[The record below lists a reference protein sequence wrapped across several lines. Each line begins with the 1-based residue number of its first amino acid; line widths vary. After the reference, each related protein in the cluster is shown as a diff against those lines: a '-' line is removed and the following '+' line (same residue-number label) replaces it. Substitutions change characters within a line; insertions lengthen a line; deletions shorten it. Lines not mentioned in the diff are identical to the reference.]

1 MTDVIALA
9 GIAASLLK
17 LVLRLND
24 ESEAVELIGDAQ
36 EAASYLG
43 RLKRRKSDIP
53 KSIPHRIEERL
64 QAKLHGMYDRCVGQ
78 GIDVNSLE
86 HVATEVAILLEEM
99 AQQKSLLVTAVRSP
113 EDFPNLLKSH
123 AVHRRSNVEE
133 RLEPYFDDL
142 VIAVAKEYA
151 QLAPWS
157 PYFQEQSFNA
167 VFDQIENLRELEEK
181 HIQITQQGMQNLK
194 EEVHDVKEEVHAV
207 KEEQSQIRRAI
218 EDLPLNHATQTRIF
232 FGKRPSLAAHFTKRI
247 ELEQL
252 HKLTLDEACPRT
264 VLVGMRGTGKSQLAA
279 NIAQWC
285 ETSKWKLVA
294 WIDAA
299 DRKAIKNALVDLG
312 TRLGLKTTNH
322 TNPNNNIQLCLDTLR
337 ASEFDNRLLVF
348 DNVEDINDLTDLIPV
363 GAGLRV
369 IATTTNS
376 IGWTQQSWQ
385 TINVGML
392 TQKEASSLL
401 LKHTKSQDENS
412 ANKIAELLGGLPLAI
427 AQAAATTS
435 NNNWSLKQYLE
446 QFKKYSSDIT
456 LLRVPGD
463 SYEYETS
470 LAIALAIE
478 SALAKLEDNIQIAAR
493 YILNCL
499 TILAHSGVPT
509 DWLLSAPNNEHT
521 DTDFNDEPTLQHT
534 ALTSLINTSI
544 IQKSEDSSVTKL
556 HRLQAQVWR
565 ENWNS
570 EEKVQAFESALQLI
584 GTIDKERM
592 FTSDRNIRYTI
603 TRNLISQFR
612 EITHQPHSRELFEDH
627 RIQECIAYIL
637 NPAHDLGL
645 HYEQI
650 GLHDAVNIVTTSE
663 TVNTITSIHC
673 KIGLS
678 NAYRKAK
685 YTSKAIDLSESA
697 LADCEQSLPADDSLI
712 LTCNSILAESYR
724 DAHRTSEAL
733 EIFKQVY
740 LKYKKL
746 CAPYRLEVLNAL
758 NDLAQAYLDDGN
770 PSAAIYQ
777 FDRLINYTTRFYAS
791 DQTLVLG
798 YRNNRAS
805 AYQKAG
811 QLTDAISEFQDIYDV
826 ASTLLSNDDPD
837 KYLYLNNLAGAYL
850 DSGNATKAIEYFELL
865 KQLTTKHLITNHPI
879 HVDFRFNLVKA
890 YFAGGRKSDALH
902 ELQALVDFSEKV
914 IPNSPSTTQL
924 RKMLEDFLP
933 E

>member
-123 AVHRRSNVEE
+123 AAHRRSNVEE

-167 VFDQIENLRELEEK
+167 VFDQIDK

-218 EDLPLNHATQTRIF
+218 EDLPLNHVTQTRIF
-232 FGKRPSLAAHFTKRI
+232 LGNRPSLAAHFTKRT

-285 ETSKWKLVA
+285 ETSEWKLVA
-294 WIDAA
+294 WIDAT
-299 DRKAIKNALVDLG
+299 DRKAIKNALVELAS
-312 TRLGLKTTNH
+312 RLGIETSDGS
-322 TNPNNNIQLCLDTLR
+322 NPNNRIQHCLDTLR
-337 ASEFDNRLLVF
+337 SSESENRLLIF
-348 DNVEDINDLTDLIPV
+348 DNVEDINDLTDLIPS
-363 GAGLRV
+363 GDGLRV
-369 IATTTNS
+369 IVTTTNLT
-376 IGWTQQSWQ
+376 GWEQQSWQ
-385 TINVGML
+385 MIKVDAFTRKDACDI
-392 TQKEASSLL
+392 L
-401 LKHTKSQDENS
+401 LKQTGSEDTHNADL
-412 ANKIAELLGGLPLAI
+412 IAERLGDLPLAI
-427 AQAAATTS
+427 AQAAATISS
-435 NNNWSLKQYLE
+435 NNWTLAQYLTYLS
-446 QFKKYSSDIT
+446 KSRSDKV
-456 LLRVPGD
+456 LLCVPGD
-463 SYEYETS
+463 TYKEEVS
-470 LAIALAIE
+470 LVILLAIE
-478 SALAKLEDNIQIAAR
+478 SALGKLNDNIREEASNILSKLALLAQSGIPTEWLTHTPNNDSDSGKLEDRSTVKQAA
-493 YILNCL
+493 
-499 TILAHSGVPT
+499 LA
-509 DWLLSAPNNEHT
+509 
-521 DTDFNDEPTLQHT
+521 
-534 ALTSLINTSI
+534 SLINASI
-544 IQKSEDSSVTKL
+544 IQQTEDRTFTKL
-556 HRLQAQVWR
+556 HRLQAQVLR

-570 EEKVQAFESALQLI
+570 EEKAQAFESALQLI
-584 GTIDKERM
+584 DATDSERM
-592 FTSDRNIRYTI
+592 FTSNRSKRYAI
-603 TRNLISQFR
+603 TRDLISQFR
-612 EITHQPHSRELFEDH
+612 EITTQPHSHKLFKDH
-627 RIQECIAYIL
+627 RTQECIAYIL

-663 TVNTITSIHC
+663 TVNTITSIQC

-678 NAYRKAK
+678 NAYRKAN
-685 YTSKAIDLSESA
+685 YTSEAINLSESA
-697 LADCEQSLPADDSLI
+697 IADCEQFLPADDSLL
-712 LTCNSILAESYR
+712 LTCNTICAESYR

-777 FDRLINYTTRFYAS
+777 FDRLIDYTTRYYAS
-791 DQTLVLG
+791 DQILILG

-811 QLTDAISEFQDIYDV
+811 LLTDAVSEFQDIYDV

-865 KQLTTKHLITNHPI
+865 NQLATKYLNTNHPI
-879 HVDFRFNLVKA
+879 HVDFRLNLVKA

-902 ELQALVDFSEKV
+902 QFQALVDFSEKA

-924 RKMLEDFLP
+924 RKMLEDFLA